1 MSGGTSGPR
10 ITCPGGHL
18 VRGDILSSDNGV
30 TLGSAYKTETYKTET
45 TAREFTHFIAES
57 QRQELVLTLESAK
70 FFSLLLD
77 GSTDAGNLDNELL
90 LVVWCDQEGEG
101 ECVRTRISYFTV
113 TRPASVSAEG
123 LFDVLGGALQSL
135 SISSITRE
143 ECSKLVGLGTDGG
156 ASANI
161 ARAGLKGLVEQ
172 KLPWV
177 FWMWCLAHR
186 LELAIKD
193 ALKTTSFT
201 LIDEMLLRLY
211 LLYEKSPKKC
221 RELEEIMTHLKECLS
236 DTSVRACGSR
246 WISHMVGAMKRVISK
261 YGVYTNHLATLSED
275 TSLKSTVSLPAIT
288 ENGSTQNIF
297 LAVLFFV
304 IFSYLVWCSQ
314 RSRKVTTLT

>member
-1 MSGGTSGPR
+1 M
-10 ITCPGGHL
+10 
-18 VRGDILSSDNGV
+18 
-30 TLGSAYKTETYKTET
+30 
-45 TAREFTHFIAES
+45 
-57 QRQELVLTLESAK
+57 
-70 FFSLLLD
+70 
-77 GSTDAGNLDNELL
+77 
-90 LVVWCDQEGEG
+90 
-101 ECVRTRISYFTV
+101 RTRISYFTV

-143 ECSKLVGLGTDGG
+143 ECSKLVGLGTDG

-221 RELEEIMTHLKECLS
+221 WELEEIMTHLKECLS
-236 DTSVRACGSR
+236 DTSGDGGVKPVRACGSR

-297 LAVLFFV
+297 LAVLSFV